1 MFWLRNKNDN
11 FQLRTFNWGP
21 VYAFKGLSIFL
32 LERHFETKV

>member
-1 MFWLRNKNDN
+1 MFWLRNKNNN
-11 FQLRTFNWGP
+11 FQLRTLKGP